1 MKLLQVK
8 DFGTVKESKM
18 LNKDQ
23 LKQILEWVGRIVIAI
38 ITFLLYN
45 VQSTLTAM
53 NNNLTEMKIMVATY
67 GKEVESLK
75 AEFYDYRTQTNTRL
89 NAQDESIKVFYR
101 DYDIKKK

>member
-1 MKLLQVK
+1 M
-8 DFGTVKESKM
+8 FSKE
-18 LNKDQ
+18 Q
-23 LKQILEWVGRIVIAI
+23 LKQILEWAGRIVIAV

-67 GKEVESLK
+67 GKEVEGLK
-75 AEFYDYRTQTNTRL
+75 AEFYDHRNQVNTRL
-89 NAQDESIKVFYR
+89 NSQDESIKIFYR

>member
-1 MKLLQVK
+1 M
-8 DFGTVKESKM
+8 FSKE
-18 LNKDQ
+18 Q
-23 LKQILEWVGRIVIAI
+23 LKQILEWAGRIVIAV

-75 AEFYDYRTQTNTRL
+75 AEFYDHRTQTNTRL